1 MKQIAVRQI
10 ITRNTHEG
18 LQVGD
23 LLKKTNQ
30 NRPLITDRLKCMQN
44 KELKTEKWVFFYGYN
59 LVIQVKVYVAF
70 TQEFLQ
76 ERGHLKA

>member
-44 KELKTEKWVFFYGYN
+44 KELKTEKWVFFMAII
-59 LVIQVKVYVAF
+59 LSFK
-70 TQEFLQ
+70 
-76 ERGHLKA
+76 LKCM

>member
-1 MKQIAVRQI
+1 MHAKQGAEDR
-10 ITRNTHEG
+10 E
-18 LQVGD
+18 VG
-23 LLKKTNQ
+23 
-30 NRPLITDRLKCMQN
+30 
-44 KELKTEKWVFFYGYN
+44 FFYGYN

>member
-1 MKQIAVRQI
+1 MRQI
-10 ITRNTHEG
+10 ITRNPHEG

-23 LLKKTNQ
+23 VLKETNQ
-30 NRPLITDRLKCMQN
+30 MDLPLQIEVHAKQQ
-44 KELKTEKWVFFYGYN
+44 LKTEKWVFYGCN
-59 LVIQVKVYVAF
+59 FVIQVKVYVAF